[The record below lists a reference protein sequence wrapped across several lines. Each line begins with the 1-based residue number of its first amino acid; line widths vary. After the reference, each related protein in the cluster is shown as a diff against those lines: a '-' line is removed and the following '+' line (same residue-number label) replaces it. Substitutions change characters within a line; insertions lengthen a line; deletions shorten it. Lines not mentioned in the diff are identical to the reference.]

1 MRVLVVDDNAA
12 SREILKGALESF
24 TFQVTTVASGEE
36 AIAELLTNNS
46 NDKGAS
52 PYELV
57 LMDWKM
63 PGMNGIETTNK

>member
-1 MRVLVVDDNAA
+1 MP
-12 SREILKGALESF
+12 
-24 TFQVTTVASGEE
+24 SGEE

-46 NDKGAS
+46 NDKGTS

-63 PGMNGIETTNK
+63 PGMNGIETTNKIKNNPDIPHLPTIIMVTAYGREEIKERG